1 MLLWHN
7 YVSLQ
12 HEIIGINI
20 IEMEN
25 ENKYKLIL
33 IILMFTGIIFDFSLM
48 LSFLLSFLLFVPFI
62 MNDGIME
69 NMVNGI
75 LDDEE
80 SKYKAAIG
88 LLIYFISVIMMN
100 NFLDVIF

>member
-1 MLLWHN
+1 
-7 YVSLQ
+7 
-12 HEIIGINI
+12 
-20 IEMEN
+20 MEN

>member
-1 MLLWHN
+1 
-7 YVSLQ
+7 
-12 HEIIGINI
+12 
-20 IEMEN
+20 MEN
-25 ENKYKLIL
+25 ENKYKLII
-33 IILMFTGIIFDFSLM
+33 IILIFTGMIFDFSLL

-62 MNDGIME
+62 VNDGVME

-75 LDDEE
+75 LDNEE
-80 SKYKAAIG
+80 AKYKVTID